1 MKIHFAGLE
10 YQGLNNLGD
19 QIQSIAAERFLPN
32 IDKRFNRDS
41 FSTPNFST
49 KHLLKTN
56 GWFSNDP
63 ENCLPTYESI
73 LPVFWGFHISDWNN
87 SWQYF
92 LSDKCLAYFK
102 RFEPIGCRDMF
113 TADKLAE
120 VGIKTFYSRCLTLT
134 FRKDACYYFRQS
146 LSASALYQKCK
157 LTGVIILA
165 LKLAIS

>member
-1 MKIHFAGLE
+1 MDMKFAGLE

-19 QIQSIAAERFLPN
+19 QIQSIAAERFFPK
-32 IDKRFNRDS
+32 IDIRFNRDS
-41 FSTPNFST
+41 LSAANSSS
-49 KHLLKTN
+49 KHLLIMN
-56 GWFSNDP
+56 GWFSHDP
-63 ENCLPTYESI
+63 ENCLPTNESI

-120 VGIKTFYSRCLTLT
+120 AGIKTFYSRCLTLT

-146 LSASALYQKCK
+146 LSVSALSQKCE
-157 LTGVIILA
+157 LTGVIMLA
-165 LKLAIS
+165 VNLAIS